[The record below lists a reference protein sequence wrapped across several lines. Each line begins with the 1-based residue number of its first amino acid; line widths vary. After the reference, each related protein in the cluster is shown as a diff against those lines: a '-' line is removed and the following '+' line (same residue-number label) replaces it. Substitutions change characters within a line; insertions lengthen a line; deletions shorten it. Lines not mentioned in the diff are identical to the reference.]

1 MEGLS
6 PKLTVSSVLPTRSC
20 DDVRAELEIQRICFM
35 VEEDVKAINMVDREG
50 FCELEV
56 Y

>member
-1 MEGLS
+1 MECLPS
-6 PKLTVSSVLPTRSC
+6 KLTVSSVLVTRSC
-20 DDVRAELEIQRICFM
+20 NDVRAELELQRICFM
-35 VEEDVKAINMVDREG
+35 VQEDMIAIHMVDREG